1 MKRIVLGS
9 LGVLAAL
16 IIIGAA
22 TSGSHPSG
30 SASAITTPPIVAA
43 DPPSDAAPQAA
54 NKPADNGWNDV
65 TLLDC
70 TTRTDSFMTEAS
82 ANVRIVNHTDS
93 TQSYMIEVGL
103 NNTQGKRIS
112 TATAV
117 SNSLPSGRSVTVTGN
132 GFPDGAIPGM
142 RCELANVTRIPG

>member
-9 LGVLAAL
+9 LGVLAVL

-22 TSGSHPSG
+22 TNGSHPPG

-43 DPPSDAAPQAA
+43 DDPAPQAA
-54 NKPADNGWNDV
+54 NKPADNGWNDI

-103 NNTQGKRIS
+103 NNIQGKRIS

-132 GFPDGAIPGM
+132 GLPDGPIPDM